1 MVGSK
6 IYCINDQ
13 HRPNDIP
20 LSKWIK
26 VGQIYTIRQVDTIT
40 IQNKMLAFKLEEI
53 DIDDCFPYTHFA
65 ADRFVP
71 IIPITPEQLEEI
83 LDKLEEEAV

>member
-6 IYCINDQ
+6 IYCVNDKN
-13 HRPNDIP
+13 RPNDIP

-40 IQNKMLAFKLEEI
+40 IQGKMLAFKLEEI
-53 DIDDCFPYTHFA
+53 DIDDYFPYTHFA

-71 IIPITPEQLEEI
+71 VIEITQQQFEELLEQQQET
-83 LDKLEEEAV
+83 V